1 LPALASGT
9 LASMA
14 DRSSEQQEI
23 DAAAAEAAAIGGHV
37 SSDPDPIE
45 RVDEAHRPLE
55 EAGEGESEGFEL
67 AEQELIEHASHGD
80 MHAARRAI
88 EDAPNEVDDARAAEG
103 GEADAEYSSEL
114 EDDEPDRR
122 S

>member
-1 LPALASGT
+1 
-9 LASMA
+9 MA
-14 DRSSEQQEI
+14 DRSSEQEEV
-23 DAAAAEAAAIGGHV
+23 DAAAAEAAAIGGRV

-80 MHAARRAI
+80 MHAARRVI
-88 EDAPNEVDDARAAEG
+88 EDAPGEVGDARATEG

-114 EDDEPDRR
+114 QDDEP
-122 S
+122 